1 MAKQSGIIKPEG
13 TIGDIAFYK
22 TQDGYLAWEKG
33 GISAD
38 RLKSDP
44 AFHRTRENG
53 DEFGR
58 AGSAGKLLRNAFR
71 QYVQPICDNRM
82 VSRLTKKMVE
92 VVKVDAT
99 STRGQRNVLDGGLE
113 LLEGFEFSIDGL
125 FKTTFYAPYVAT
137 IDRVTG
143 ALQVGIPSFVPVNM
157 VAAPVGA
164 THLKLISAGAS
175 IDFEDETFEVV
186 TLESREIEI
195 SPTSAGD
202 NASAPS
208 SLTPA
213 INLMNQ
219 LAANST
225 HPLFL
230 VLGIEFY

>member
-1 MAKQSGIIKPEG
+1 
-13 TIGDIAFYK
+13 
-22 TQDGYLAWEKG
+22 
-33 GISAD
+33 
-38 RLKSDP
+38 
-44 AFHRTRENG
+44 
-53 DEFGR
+53 
-58 AGSAGKLLRNAFR
+58 
-71 QYVQPICDNRM
+71 M

-92 VVKVDAT
+92 LVKADTT

-113 LLEGFEFSIDGL
+113 LLEGFEFNIDVC
-125 FKTTFYAPYVAT
+125 KTTFYAPYVAT

-175 IDFEDETFEVV
+175 IDFEGETFEVV

-230 VLGIEFY
+230 VLGIEFYQDVNGIRYAFKNGRFNSLALVKVLGL